1 MIRLGFKDLEYYAL
15 LRFRNEFVFSDWHPQ
30 YFLIPPLCPATIEV
44 DTNRHARLFHF
55 VRPLPIFHSRSIY
68 LVPIVQKFSY
78 NFSTRSSH
86 LRATCSFAH
95 LGENFWKATFRV
107 KYTGCFSE
115 AFSKTLL
122 SVGTYLIQFKV
133 EFSLAKRGI
142 VNEHKD
148 FFVINRG
155 VRLVPQTNSSPTS
168 LSRIKHFCRRILS
181 LKRFVFFRHD
191 RSRYF
196 LLVHFVC
203 PKSI

>member
-44 DTNRHARLFHF
+44 DTNRHARLFRAPVANISLTLYLFSPDSAKVLIQFLNTLVAFARDMFFRTSRGELLEGH
-55 VRPLPIFHSRSIY
+55 LPSGIYRMFQWSI
-68 LVPIVQKFSY
+68 LK
-78 NFSTRSSH
+78 
-86 LRATCSFAH
+86 SF
-95 LGENFWKATFRV
+95 TF
-107 KYTGCFSE
+107 
-115 AFSKTLL
+115 

-142 VNEHKD
+142 VNEHKG

-155 VRLVPQTNSSPTS
+155 VRLVQTNSSPTS

>member
-1 MIRLGFKDLEYYAL
+1 MPRDNWS
-15 LRFRNEFVFSDWHPQ
+15 RRQSTCM
-30 YFLIPPLCPATIEV
+30 PL
-44 DTNRHARLFHF
+44 
-55 VRPLPIFHSRSIY
+55 S
-68 LVPIVQKFSY
+68 
-78 NFSTRSSH
+78 
-86 LRATCSFAH
+86 LRAPVANISLTLYLFSPDSAKVLIQFLNTLVAFARDMFFRTSRGELLEGH
-95 LGENFWKATFRV
+95 LPSGIYRMFQWSILKNFTF
-107 KYTGCFSE
+107 
-115 AFSKTLL
+115 

-155 VRLVPQTNSSPTS
+155 VRLVQTNSSPTS

-196 LLVHFVC
+196 LSVHFVC